1 MNTIFFNDFGFK
13 VDNPN
18 NEITL
23 TQAMEYASISGDPIC
38 VDKIK
43 YYISLSS
50 SYGFNSE
57 GKQERYKG
65 NSGED
70 LIDRW
75 AREET
80 SEIFRAKIMA
90 QLDRY
95 TSRYGKKDNVLQE
108 AKKIQ
113 DYANRLVA
121 YEESLISDSK

>member
-1 MNTIFFNDFGFK
+1 MMNLLDRDSMTDVI
-13 VDNPN
+13 
-18 NEITL
+18 
-23 TQAMEYASISGDPIC
+23 
-38 VDKIK
+38 
-43 YYISLSS
+43 
-50 SYGFNSE
+50 
-57 GKQERYKG
+57 KQERYTGK
-65 NSGED
+65 SGED

-113 DYANRLVA
+113 DYANRLVQ
-121 YEESLISDSK
+121 YEEGLVRGKSGVNIR